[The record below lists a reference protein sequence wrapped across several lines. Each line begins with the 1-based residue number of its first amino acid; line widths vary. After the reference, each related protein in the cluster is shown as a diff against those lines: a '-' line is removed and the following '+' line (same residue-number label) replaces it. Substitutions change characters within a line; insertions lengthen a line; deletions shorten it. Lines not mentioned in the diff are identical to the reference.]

1 MFSSIFKSCDWF
13 LCRGN
18 IGHVYMFAIDAD
30 YNAVEGNN
38 GYGDSDDF
46 FCDVVF
52 AKYRKV
58 LSVAG
63 TVFRI

>member
-1 MFSSIFKSCDWF
+1 MFSSNIMFSSIFKSCDWF

-30 YNAVEGNN
+30 YNAVEENN

-46 FCDVVF
+46 F
-52 AKYRKV
+52 
-58 LSVAG
+58 L
-63 TVFRI
+63 

>member
-1 MFSSIFKSCDWF
+1 MFSSNIMFSSIFKSCDRF

-30 YNAVEGNN
+30 YNAVEENN

-46 FCDVVF
+46 FLWCSF
-52 AKYRKV
+52 CQ
-58 LSVAG
+58 
-63 TVFRI
+63 I